1 MFRKG
6 TFWVAFF
13 LSLAISFCPAAKAG
27 DNDQKEIKK
36 IASAAT
42 HISKIKQV
50 NVEIL
55 GNTAWVAVLG
65 KILSKEVVAK
75 PPLEFDALQDLV
87 MTKTGDKWQIV
98 AKNVDLLDFKEEPFY
113 KDMPEV
119 AKQAFEKF
127 LYRATM
133 MGTWI
138 YFPTDTYEGRFIFLP
153 DGTFTFT
160 GWEYPKNDYCLCSEE
175 YGIISLN
182 NCLNGA
188 RRCSKKHSV
197 LCNFKKGLALRK
209 PVKSICFVC
218 VGRRDFGVPAANMIR
233 LISSVPAISTIVG
246 PAVIKPL

>member
-75 PPLEFDALQDLV
+75 PPLEFDVLQDLV

-160 GWEYPKNDYCLCSEE
+160 GWESPKFKSWGTWQAGRDSVKLTFLDNKE
-175 YGIISLN
+175 YW
-182 NCLNGA
+182 
-188 RRCSKKHSV
+188 KKTFSFPSGKMKEWFPNIRSFDPKTLTVEFEIKRHDRYHFI
-197 LCNFKKGLALRK
+197 NFLGW
-209 PVKSICFVC
+209 IF
-218 VGRRDFGVPAANMIR
+218 
-233 LISSVPAISTIVG
+233 
-246 PAVIKPL
+246 IKINK